1 MFLNLDPSAKTPQDD
16 KMCSAKFKKGFMDK
30 PVSNMHSLR
39 KLVSLRGWLAKIG
52 EKSMDLAYHAG
63 GVSYLFRDT
72 MFTLF
77 HTKLRWN
84 ATLDQMNKI
93 GVTSLPLVFLTA
105 LFTGMVLSLQS
116 AYQLKLFA
124 ATQFT
129 SDLVALSM
137 TRELGPVLT
146 AMVVAGRVGASIAA
160 ELGTMKV
167 TEQIDAMRAL
177 AVDPVRYLVVP
188 RFVAAFFMLFILTIY
203 ADCIGMLGGYM
214 VAIFKL
220 GISSH
225 QYITRSIK
233 VLMIKDFA
241 TGLIKAFFFGAAIS
255 IVGCYFGFKAKNG
268 AEGVGRATTL
278 AVVTALILIIASDA
292 VFTAIFYFF

>member
-1 MFLNLDPSAKTPQDD
+1 MEHVLHNI
-16 KMCSAKFKKGFMDK
+16 
-30 PVSNMHSLR
+30 HRLR
-39 KLVSLRGWLAKIG
+39 RLVSLRGWLRTVGA
-52 EKSMDLAYHAG
+52 KSMSLSLHAG
-63 GVSYLFRDT
+63 GISFLFYDC
-72 MFTLF
+72 MHAIF
-77 HTKLRWN
+77 HTKLRWK

-105 LFTGMVLSLQS
+105 LFTGMVLALQS

-188 RFVAAFFMLFILTIY
+188 RFIAAFFMLFILTVY
-203 ADCIGMLGGYM
+203 ADIIGMLGGYL
-214 VAIFKL
+214 VAVFKL
-220 GISSH
+220 GMSSH
-225 QYITRSIK
+225 MYISRSIK
-233 VLMIKDFA
+233 VLFIKDIM
-241 TGLIKAFFFGAAIS
+241 TGLIKAFFFGGIIA
-255 IVGCYFGFKAKNG
+255 IVGCYFGFKATNG
-268 AEGVGRATTL
+268 AEGVGRATTM
-278 AVVTALILIIASDA
+278 AVVTALILIITSDA
-292 VFTAIFYFF
+292 IFTAIFYFF

>member
-1 MFLNLDPSAKTPQDD
+1 MSTYVTRFEA
-16 KMCSAKFKKGFMDK
+16 
-30 PVSNMHSLR
+30 LR
-39 KLVSLRGWLAKIG
+39 QLVSVRRWLTKIG
-52 EKSMDLAYHAG
+52 ENFLVFSFNAG
-63 GVSYLFRDT
+63 GVSFLLKDTLQSLFSAP
-72 MFTLF
+72 
-77 HTKLRWN
+77 LRWA
-84 ATLDQMNKI
+84 ATIDQMNKI

-116 AYQLKLFA
+116 AYQLRLFA
-124 ATQFT
+124 AEQFT

-167 TEQIDAMRAL
+167 TEQIDALRAL

-188 RFVAAFFMLFILTIY
+188 RFVAAFFMLFILTVY
-203 ADCIGMLGGYM
+203 ADCIGILGGYIIS
-214 VAIFKL
+214 VFKL

-225 QYITRSIK
+225 QYIKRSVD
-233 VLMIKDFA
+233 VLMIKDVM
-241 TGLIKAFFFGAAIS
+241 TGLIKAFFFGGIIAV
-255 IVGCYFGFKAKNG
+255 VGCYFGFKAEGG

-278 AVVTALILIIASDA
+278 AVVASLIMIIASDA
-292 VFTAIFYFF
+292 LFTAIFYFF